1 MEANMPTLNKD
12 SAKSNKEQTLGQT
25 LTNNAVHIEGN
36 KGFSFAKPV
45 TGVSGKID
53 FTVALERGG
62 DIPAYVPRQ
71 IALVMQEW
79 HAQGGG
85 LVEIQAINDSLETKR
100 LWKRANG
107 AAYNQDVATILL
119 HYRAMLL
126 GTATWG
132 KRGDKLKLATFGS

>member
-1 MEANMPTLNKD
+1 MPTLNKD
-12 SAKSNKEQTLGQT
+12 SAKSNKEQTLGQQ
-25 LTNNAVHIEGN
+25 LNNNTPHIEGN
-36 KGFSFAKPV
+36 KGFNFAKPV

-53 FTVALERGG
+53 FTIALERGG

-79 HAQGGG
+79 HSQGGG

-107 AAYNQDVATILL
+107 ASYNQDVATILL

-126 GTATWG
+126 GTANWG

>member
-12 SAKSNKEQTLGQT
+12 SAKSNKEQTLGQQ
-25 LTNNAVHIEGN
+25 LNNNTPHIEGN
-36 KGFSFAKPV
+36 KGFNFAKPV

-53 FTVALERGG
+53 FTIALERNQP
-62 DIPAYVPRQ
+62 IPSYVPRQ
-71 IALVMQEW
+71 IALVMEEW

-107 AAYNQDVATILL
+107 ASYNQDVATILL

-126 GTATWG
+126 GTANWG

>member
-12 SAKSNKEQTLGQT
+12 SAKSNKEQTLGQQ
-25 LTNNAVHIEGN
+25 LNNNTPHIEGN
-36 KGFSFAKPV
+36 KGFNFAKPV

-53 FTVALERGG
+53 FTIALERGG

>member
-1 MEANMPTLNKD
+1 MPTPNKD
-12 SAKSNKEQTLGQT
+12 TAQSNKGQTLGQT

-36 KGFSFAKPV
+36 KGFNFAKPV
-45 TGVSGKID
+45 TGVAGKID
-53 FTVALERGG
+53 FTIALERNQ

-71 IALVMQEW
+71 ITLVMQEW
-79 HAQGGG
+79 HAQGAGS
-85 LVEIQAINDSLETKR
+85 VDVQAINDSLETKR

-126 GTATWG
+126 GTAKWG
-132 KRGDKLKLATFGS
+132 KNGDKLQLATFGS